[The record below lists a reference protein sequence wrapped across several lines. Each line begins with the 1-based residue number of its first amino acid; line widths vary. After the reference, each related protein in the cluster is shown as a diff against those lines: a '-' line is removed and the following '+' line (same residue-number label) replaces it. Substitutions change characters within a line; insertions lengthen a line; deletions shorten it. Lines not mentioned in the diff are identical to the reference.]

1 MGSPVTLTDGPRS
14 EDDRSRSRPNV
25 QELAHKHN
33 FEVCYSVPLRVT
45 VRIQNGHG
53 RSFASRSFASRSFVG
68 ACEFDHRANAFNA
81 SERAP
86 CSLARRIK
94 RSDFG

>member
-33 FEVCYSVPLRVT
+33 FAVCYSVPLRVT
-45 VRIQNGHG
+45 VRIQIGHG
-53 RSFASRSFASRSFVG
+53 RSFVG
-68 ACEFDHRANAFNA
+68 AFEFDHRANAFNA
-81 SERAP
+81 PEHAP

>member
-45 VRIQNGHG
+45 VRIQIGHG
-53 RSFASRSFASRSFVG
+53 RSFASRSLVG

-81 SERAP
+81 PEHAP